1 MKIYGE
7 RAKIG
12 ANCSTGQNWISTG
25 QNWCSTGQNRA
36 IFGFALLQQGKVSST
51 GQKQGITGRPVLSG
65 QFGNYE
71 SGPKSVVL
79 EREWPEK
86 RRQSRS
92 KVLLSLY
99 LRDFMHHADKDA
111 KLCG

>member
-65 QFGNYE
+65 QFGKYE
-71 SGPKSVVL
+71 FVRLGGNVAQCCSEPHEVV
-79 EREWPEK
+79 
-86 RRQSRS
+86 
-92 KVLLSLY
+92 KVKGNGY
-99 LRDFMHHADKDA
+99 T
-111 KLCG
+111 